1 MNFFAVCF
9 NFLFFLSLCRI
20 SPNATFIM
28 CLMCLLRWCLTMLL
42 CWLAAALQVTEGK
55 VHAAAAQ
62 HGLYKESNSWD
73 GSAIAKRKWDSDP
86 EMLDLRRDM
95 FPSVDD

>member
-1 MNFFAVCF
+1 
-9 NFLFFLSLCRI
+9 
-20 SPNATFIM
+20 
-28 CLMCLLRWCLTMLL
+28 MLL

-55 VHAAAAQ
+55 VDAAAAQ

-73 GSAIAKRKWDSDP
+73 GLWLQKENGT
-86 EMLDLRRDM
+86 EMLDPRRDM